1 MYDLLV
7 GLSSYQ
13 RSAEAWGKGVF
24 KDEIVEVTIPG
35 KRAKPSTVIN
45 EDEEYKKVNIAK
57 FKKLA
62 TVFQVSLIK
71 ADSTATLG
79 HMS

>member
-1 MYDLLV
+1 MYST

-13 RSAEAWGKGVF
+13 KSAEAWGKGVF

-35 KRAKPSTVIN
+35 KRGKPSTVIN
-45 EDEEYKKVNIAK
+45 EDEEYKKVNVAK

-71 ADSTATLG
+71 LLVSAIKLFLF
-79 HMS
+79 